1 MDLKNK
7 EAEKEH
13 KAKVVTTIHAPIEKV
28 WDAFVDPKMIKKYC
42 FGSDVIPEWKKGSEI
57 KWKGEHEGNKF
68 EDKGKI
74 TRIQPES
81 LLQYTRYG
89 RLSGQEDI
97 PENYNTVTIA
107 LSDNR
112 DGVLVSL
119 AQDNNFTEKRR
130 IQSEKTWQRML
141 GELKELLEK

>member
-7 EAEKEH
+7 ESEKDH
-13 KAKVVTTIHAPIEKV
+13 KAKVVTTVHAPIEKV
-28 WDAFVDPKMIKKYC
+28 WNAFVDPQTIKEYC
-42 FGSDVIPEWKKGSEI
+42 NGTDVISEWKEGREI
-57 KWKGEHEGNKF
+57 KWKGGHEGNKF

-74 TRIQPES
+74 IRIQPES
-81 LLQYTRYG
+81 LLQYTRYSQ
-89 RLSGQEDI
+89 LSGREDI

-107 LSDNR
+107 LSENR

-130 IQSEKTWQRML
+130 IQSERTWQRML
-141 GELKELLEK
+141 DELKELLEK